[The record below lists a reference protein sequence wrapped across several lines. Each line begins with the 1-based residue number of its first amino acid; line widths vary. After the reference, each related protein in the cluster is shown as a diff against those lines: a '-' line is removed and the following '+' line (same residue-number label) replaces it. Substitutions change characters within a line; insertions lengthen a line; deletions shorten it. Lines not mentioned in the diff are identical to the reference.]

1 MQTESFPVSRASKSF
16 CLYCFCRSECNFCS
30 PNCEQLYQGMF
41 SKYESNLQKAEESFM
56 PRERKEEEL
65 SDNQEFLENFDFLFD
80 PQLED
85 FDQQQYEDIKGLIS
99 KPA

>member
-1 MQTESFPVSRASKSF
+1 
-16 CLYCFCRSECNFCS
+16 
-30 PNCEQLYQGMF
+30 
-41 SKYESNLQKAEESFM
+41 M
-56 PRERKEEEL
+56 PRERREEEL